1 MVFKPGQSGNP
12 GGSTKRRLLT
22 DALVSRLLWPADEK
36 PHKDELRTTAQVI
49 VEHLVQKAL
58 QGDVRAITEIYER
71 VEGKATQHS

>member
-22 DALVSRLLWPADEK
+22 DALVSRLMWHADQK

-49 VEHLVQKAL
+49 VEHLIQNAL
-58 QGDVRAITEIYER
+58 RGDMRAITEIYER